1 MKEYI
6 VHGTT
11 PENLINILQYGYI
24 DTKPPKKNR
33 TMLKDKPSN
42 QIFTQLVYYDIPNQK
57 EQIQHWFSCA
67 IILDKKILKDY
78 PFYATDIGGFRDNF
92 NNGLNN
98 EKSIIYGE
106 GNLSRMPNLTKLKN
120 KINNKMEEMWFGN
133 VEFIHSH
140 EILFNQKIPLDKYCI
155 KILISESIF
164 TNDKGK
170 YNNKQKETIINL
182 GKEKNITIQ
191 FREDYRYIK
200 NYKSLNSFINSI
212 ESN

>member
-92 NNGLNN
+92 NNGLSN

-133 VEFIHSH
+133 AEFIHSH

-155 KILISESIF
+155 KILIIESIF

-170 YNNKQKETIINL
+170 DKEKKMEKIINL

-200 NYKSLNSFINSI
+200 NYKSLNNFINSI